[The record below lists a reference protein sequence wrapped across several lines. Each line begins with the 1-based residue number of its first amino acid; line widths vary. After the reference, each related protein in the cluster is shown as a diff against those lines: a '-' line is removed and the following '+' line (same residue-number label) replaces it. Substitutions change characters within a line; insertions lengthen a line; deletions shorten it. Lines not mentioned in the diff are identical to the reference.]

1 MKTKLSLL
9 IVLVSLMSGCSAMGH
24 FYPVQGPL
32 SAQTPVPVYT
42 AKFTGAFNS
51 GNISVDVGSGQT
63 CSGRWVA
70 GHAEPA
76 STGSTNGANSNNLA
90 AEWDTVY
97 GQGFYVAHVLGA
109 RLFARAQADCGKG
122 VTLSIEM
129 YRRDNP
135 TEEVT
140 PIEIRG
146 VAKDTMGNIYKVVI

>member
-9 IVLVSLMSGCSAMGH
+9 LVLASLMSGCMAMGH

-42 AKFTGAFNS
+42 AKLTGAFNS
-51 GNISVDVGSGQT
+51 GSISVDIGEGQP
-63 CSGRWVA
+63 CSGRWA
-70 GHAEPA
+70 TAHTEPA
-76 STGSTNGANSNNLA
+76 SNGPSGGAAPNNLA

-109 RLFARAQADCGKG
+109 KLFARSRADCGNG
-122 VTLSIEM
+122 VTLTIEM

-135 TEEVT
+135 LENS

-146 VAKDTMGNIYKVVI
+146 VAKDSMGNIYKVVI